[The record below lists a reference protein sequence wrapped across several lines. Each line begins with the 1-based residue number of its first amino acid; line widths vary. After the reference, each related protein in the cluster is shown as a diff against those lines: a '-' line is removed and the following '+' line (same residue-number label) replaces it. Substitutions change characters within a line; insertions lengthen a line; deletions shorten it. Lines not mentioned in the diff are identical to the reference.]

1 MLNFGGV
8 YLFFFLY
15 VALVL
20 SRGAVRNFM
29 PGQRLF
35 EAVPVAKSSFQ
46 ERAHG
51 RKDRERR
58 MNKVSSVGRIEVCI
72 DIL

>member
-1 MLNFGGV
+1 
-8 YLFFFLY
+8 
-15 VALVL
+15 
-20 SRGAVRNFM
+20 M

-58 MNKVSSVGRIEVCI
+58 MNKVSSVGRIGSLYRYSIRSGQIIAEKR
-72 DIL
+72 

>member
-1 MLNFGGV
+1 
-8 YLFFFLY
+8 
-15 VALVL
+15 
-20 SRGAVRNFM
+20 M